1 MSQYTKKQ
9 VMRHFKQRVRGSSIS
24 AIAPPPGSVDHNPQM
39 SKAATSILYRSPL
52 NSKANHP
59 IYILNAAALPDTNEV
74 DYDTLLP
81 YVLARLP
88 GEEELVHGAEY
99 EVILF
104 AGGPEDGAT
113 SAKKSYPGIGWFLQ
127 AYHVL
132 SRAMRK
138 RIQRLYIV
146 HQRTWI
152 RMMFEVF
159 STVASPKFRKKI
171 VHASTLTDLAKYINI
186 QDLLI
191 PPSAYLRDREVN
203 PDIHV
208 QHVSG
213 RRAFSSRVPLPKNF
227 DGQSRLPRVLRETT
241 NFILLDE
248 NIITEGMFRI
258 PPHVKL
264 KEILREAYDR
274 GQKFIVW
281 KEQGVALPMPN
292 YEHMHN
298 ITSIIGEID
307 QHEAY
312 GVHLAAGLMKLWYA
326 ELREPLFPS
335 NCYRDLRK
343 IFGNV
348 EEPPSLQS
356 LTELFSTHSE
366 WSILPM
372 MSREICTRH
381 LIPVLAAVSTRSDA
395 NKMTAENLA
404 VCFAPTLVCGPDQ
417 LEDAKISSI
426 IRRILTAACEM
437 WSQGLRGACGV
448 DERAFALDLQPP
460 SRMDDYEDPLLHEIP
475 EINQHVRH
483 ASNESPVSPAG
494 FQEEQKVGFINMRDN
509 DSLSEKEA
517 PPPLPPRQPSV
528 QHDQQSG
535 TIPATR
541 TPLESY
547 MTPPATRRII
557 VNHNQESGAIS
568 EATRSAGAYIPPAPF
583 RRTTMNQESGINPAA
598 PRRSA
603 EVYGRPPR
611 RSTLTLD
618 QDSAIISAATMNQEP
633 GINPAAPRRSAEVYG
648 RPPRRSTLTLDQDSA
663 IISAATRS
671 SVDMGSR
678 PTPRQ
683 LFNDHNQESGTTP
696 ATTGSSVEMP
706 TRPSLSR
713 VLTTATVDSQDSQN
727 WQAQTEELSV
737 RTENPN
743 LRRKPAPPLTVP
755 PRYSTIS
762 SAPDDVSE
770 SPSQFTA
777 PSNGFG
783 SPWRKDW
790 SFDTNGVE
798 SPVDVSRQNS
808 VLRRKP
814 VTPSSGSWDDGVVG
828 KRGDGKE

>member
-1 MSQYTKKQ
+1 
-9 VMRHFKQRVRGSSIS
+9 
-24 AIAPPPGSVDHNPQM
+24 M

-113 SAKKSYPGIGWFLQ
+113 SAKKSYP
-127 AYHVL
+127 
-132 SRAMRK
+132 
-138 RIQRLYIV
+138 
-146 HQRTWI
+146 
-152 RMMFEVF
+152 
-159 STVASPKFRKKI
+159 
-171 VHASTLTDLAKYINI
+171 ASTLTDLAKYINI

-241 NFILLDE
+241 NFILVDE

-356 LTELFSTHSE
+356 LTELFSTQSE

-372 MSREICTRH
+372 TSREICTRH

-395 NKMTAENLA
+395 NKMTAENLG

-437 WSQGLRGACGV
+437 WSQGLREACGV

-541 TPLESY
+541 TPVESY
-547 MTPPATRRII
+547 MPPPATRRII

-583 RRTTMNQESGINPAA
+583 RRT
-598 PRRSA
+598 
-603 EVYGRPPR
+603 
-611 RSTLTLD
+611 
-618 QDSAIISAATMNQEP
+618 TMNQEP